1 MTTMKGAFKVAP
13 HIAWRRVEKEVVV
26 LDLDSSVYYSF
37 NEVGAELWAQL
48 AEGAPLEDA
57 VARVAEEF
65 DAEPATVEQD
75 AAEFLKA
82 LRAEKFLEP
91 A

>member
-1 MTTMKGAFKVAP
+1 MTARKDVFKVAP
-13 HIAWRRVEKEVVV
+13 HVAWRRVESEVVV

-37 NEVGAELWAQL
+37 NDTGAELWARL
-48 AEGAPLEDA
+48 AEGGTLEEAVEA
-57 VARVAEEF
+57 VAEQF
-65 DAEPATVEQD
+65 DAEPETIGKD
-75 AAEFLKA
+75 AADFLKA